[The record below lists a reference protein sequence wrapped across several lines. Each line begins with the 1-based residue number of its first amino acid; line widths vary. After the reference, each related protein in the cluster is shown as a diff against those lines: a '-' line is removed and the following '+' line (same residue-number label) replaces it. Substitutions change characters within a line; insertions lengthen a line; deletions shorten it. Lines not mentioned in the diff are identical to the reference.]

1 MTQREKL
8 EKLRVILIEL
18 KEFLKIASEACQ
30 EAADEHR
37 LVDGTA
43 AEKGYPDLLVEG
55 GTTNLEGERN
65 LH

>member
-18 KEFLKIASEACQ
+18 KKFLEIASEVFQ
-30 EAADEHR
+30 EVADEN
-37 LVDGTA
+37 LLDTA
-43 AEKGYPDLLVEG
+43 AEKGSPNLLVED

>member
-18 KEFLKIASEACQ
+18 KEFLEIASEACQ
-30 EAADEHR
+30 EVADEHR

-43 AEKGYPDLLVEG
+43 AENGYPDLLVEG
-55 GTTNLEGERN
+55 GTTNLEGDN

>member
-8 EKLRVILIEL
+8 EKLRLILIEL
-18 KEFLKIASEACQ
+18 KEFLEIASEACQ
-30 EAADEHR
+30 EVADEHR

-43 AEKGYPDLLVEG
+43 AENGDLLVEG
-55 GTTNLEGERN
+55 GTTNQEGERN